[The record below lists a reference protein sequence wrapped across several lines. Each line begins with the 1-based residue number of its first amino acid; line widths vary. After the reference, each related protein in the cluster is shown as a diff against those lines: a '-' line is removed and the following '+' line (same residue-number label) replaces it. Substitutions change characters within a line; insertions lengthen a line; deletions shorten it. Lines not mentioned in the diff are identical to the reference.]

1 MDSASNLEKLHSKL
15 TCPICLELFKEP
27 VHLACG
33 DHFCMPCISQLWE
46 KCEESFSCPQCGKT
60 FEDRSLETSP
70 LLGNVVESVRE
81 MRLGSKHDSQ
91 CEEHE
96 EKLKLFCEDDQRAIC
111 VVCGCSREHK
121 THNVIPIKEAFQSYK
136 ENMSESL
143 QKIHKLL
150 KEVCESQD
158 QTVCAI
164 NNMKE
169 LAGSLEEQIGA
180 DFTKMHQFL
189 EQQEGE
195 LKSKLRDEEK
205 KILNQLEESKTLIE
219 AERSRLQQAAK
230 DLEETLTLQETP
242 ALLKDIKDLLSRITM
257 TYQKPKCVSSD
268 QCLGKYGGPLMYGV
282 WKKMRNILDLVAF
295 PVSLNPN
302 TANPWLVLSDSQSCV
317 KLGEVKQALPDIPE
331 RFDSVGAVLGSE
343 GFSTGRHYWEVEVGE
358 KTMWGLGVV
367 RESVN
372 RKGEMTSSPKD
383 GLWILA
389 LRNGNE
395 YKAYTLPCTL
405 LPVQRKPT
413 KIGVFLDH
421 ERGQVS
427 FYNAEDMVHLYT
439 FRDTFTEK
447 IYPYLCPGI
456 GDKGRNKQPL
466 NIFKLQV

>member
-1 MDSASNLEKLHSKL
+1 MDSASNLEKLHSTL

-60 FEDRSLETSP
+60 FEDRSLETSL

-150 KEVCESQD
+150 KEVSESQD
-158 QTVCAI
+158 KTVRAI

-189 EQQEGE
+189 EQQESG
-195 LKSKLRDEEK
+195 LKSKLRDKEK

-242 ALLKDIKDLLSRITM
+242 ALLK
-257 TYQKPKCVSSD
+257 V
-268 QCLGKYGGPLMYGV
+268 
-282 WKKMRNILDLVAF
+282 
-295 PVSLNPN
+295 
-302 TANPWLVLSDSQSCV
+302 
-317 KLGEVKQALPDIPE
+317 
-331 RFDSVGAVLGSE
+331 
-343 GFSTGRHYWEVEVGE
+343 
-358 KTMWGLGVV
+358 
-367 RESVN
+367 
-372 RKGEMTSSPKD
+372 
-383 GLWILA
+383 
-389 LRNGNE
+389 
-395 YKAYTLPCTL
+395 
-405 LPVQRKPT
+405 
-413 KIGVFLDH
+413 
-421 ERGQVS
+421 
-427 FYNAEDMVHLYT
+427 
-439 FRDTFTEK
+439 TEK
-447 IYPYLCPGI
+447 ESRRG
-456 GDKGRNKQPL
+456 GGEGREGQK
-466 NIFKLQV
+466 